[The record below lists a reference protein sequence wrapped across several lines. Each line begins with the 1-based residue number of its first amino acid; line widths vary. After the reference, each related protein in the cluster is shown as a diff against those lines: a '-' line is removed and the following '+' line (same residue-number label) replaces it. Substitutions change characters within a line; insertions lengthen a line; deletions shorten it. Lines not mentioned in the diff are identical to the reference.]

1 MSFQNRVID
10 LSYVYTVHHQYPTRT
25 DDNPYRYQPC
35 QDWYIGKAQVI
46 RWLEA
51 IRIFPEEMPENI
63 IAECCIDVTDDCS
76 YQYIAKIMHSQIH
89 SGVAGYQR
97 PKTEKQSQFT
107 SQKKPFPMHWLHG
120 MKEIH
125 RLHHDTPE
133 QYEPSGKSDCRDCS
147 GAFFLS

>member
-1 MSFQNRVID
+1 MSFPDRVID

-25 DDNPYRYQPC
+25 DDNPYRYQPS

-51 IRIFPEEMPENI
+51 IRIFPEEMLEDI
-63 IAECCIDVTDDCS
+63 IAECSIDETDDCS
-76 YQYIAKIMHSQIH
+76 YQHIAKIMHSQIH

-107 SQKKPFPMHWLHG
+107 SPYKMPRKKAIPHALAAWDEGNP
-120 MKEIH
+120 
-125 RLHHDTPE
+125 
-133 QYEPSGKSDCRDCS
+133 
-147 GAFFLS
+147 